1 MARYAPGTIAV
12 IFTSQRTDRDDAGYA
27 QAAAAMDALA
37 ARQPGYRGIESARDA
52 AGFGIT
58 ISYWA
63 RDTAAIAWRDDLDHR
78 ATRDRGRAMWYA
90 RYTVVVAA
98 VTRSYEWSG
107 GEAITHPTRAASPAR

>member
-12 IFTSQRTDRDDAGYA
+12 IFTSQRTGRDAAGYA

-37 ARQPGYRGIESARDA
+37 ARQPGYCGIESTRDA

-63 RDTAAIAWRDDLDHR
+63 SDAAAIAWRDDLDHC
-78 ATRDRGRAMWYA
+78 ATRDRGRAIWYA
-90 RYTVVVAA
+90 HYTVVVAA

-107 GEAITHPTRAASPAR
+107 GEAVTHPSPAALSAR